1 MDFSDY
7 DSVRE
12 ASWPSAGEGKP
23 PTPEVQTS
31 EAVPN
36 PAPPWALVVL
46 SSFLGA
52 AIALTGV
59 AIFGGFSEDV
69 AEPAVAASPAV
80 VVAPQLTTEVGPNAV
95 EIPMVTSPAD
105 VDAAAVG
112 RAVIPSIVSVEVGR
126 DTVDG
131 FLPEATGS
139 GVIIDSTGYIVTN
152 DHVVENGEQFQVVLS
167 DSRIFEAEL
176 VGTDPVTDLAVL
188 LVDAPGLQPL
198 EFGTSDALEVGAP
211 AVAVG
216 SPLGLDGGPSLTVG
230 VLSATGRQVR
240 TTPDSTLY
248 GMLQTDAPITQGS
261 SGGALVDSSGRLIGI
276 TTAVGVSE
284 IGVEGIGFASPVE
297 LVERIV
303 AEIIGTGVVE
313 HAFIG
318 ITGST
323 AYEEIA
329 DNGAFPSGVLVN
341 TVEPDTG
348 AEVGGLRIDDVITA
362 VDAQEITTMEELIA
376 LMRRKG
382 VGESATLDIMRGD
395 ADLAL
400 TIVFGVRPPG

>member
-12 ASWPSAGEGKP
+12 ASWAPAGGGQPPKPEEPTTEPSPG
-23 PTPEVQTS
+23 S
-31 EAVPN
+31 
-36 PAPPWALVVL
+36 APPWAVVVL

-52 AIALTGV
+52 VIALAGV
-59 AIFGGFSEDV
+59 AIFGGFSDEV
-69 AEPAVAASPAV
+69 AEPVAASPV
-80 VVAPQLTTEVGPNAV
+80 VVAAPQPTTDDEPNAV
-95 EIPMVTSPAD
+95 AIPMVTSPAD

-126 DTVDG
+126 DSEEG
-131 FLPEATGS
+131 FLPVATGS
-139 GVIIDSTGYIVTN
+139 GVVIDPAGYIVTN

-167 DSRIFEAEL
+167 DSRIFDAEL

-188 LVDAPGLQPL
+188 LVDAPGLKAL
-198 EFGTSDALEVGAP
+198 EYGTSDALEVGSP

-240 TTPDSTLY
+240 TTPQATLY

-261 SGGALVDSSGRLIGI
+261 SGGALVDSAGRLIGI

-297 LVERIV
+297 LVDRVV
-303 AEIIGTGVVE
+303 AEIIGTGGIE

-318 ITGST
+318 ITGLT
-323 AYEEIA
+323 AYEDIA

-348 AEVGGLRIDDVITA
+348 AEAGGVLVDDVITS
-362 VDAQEITTMEELIA
+362 VDGQEITTMEQLIA
-376 LMRRKG
+376 LLRRKT
-382 VGESATLDIMRGD
+382 VGESATLDIMRGG
-395 ADLAL
+395 APRSL

>member
-1 MDFSDY
+1 MDFSGY
-7 DSVRE
+7 DSVRD
-12 ASWPSAGEGKP
+12 ASWAPTGEQP
-23 PTPEVQTS
+23 PTPEQQPVAAS
-31 EAVPN
+31 D

-52 AIALTGV
+52 SIALAGV
-59 AIFGGFSEDV
+59 AIFGGFTDE
-69 AEPAVAASPAV
+69 VAAPTSASPV
-80 VVAPQLTTEVGPNAV
+80 VVAVPQTSGDGPSVV

-126 DTVDG
+126 NTDEG
-131 FLPEATGS
+131 FLAVASGS
-139 GVIIDSTGYIVTN
+139 GVVIDSAGYIVTN
-152 DHVVENGEQFQVVLS
+152 DHVIENGDQFQVILS
-167 DSRIFEAEL
+167 DGRIFDATL
-176 VGTDPVTDLAVL
+176 VGTDPITDLAVL
-188 LVDAPGLQPL
+188 RVDASALEGL
-198 EFGTSDALEVGAP
+198 EFGSSDALEVGAP
-211 AVAVG
+211 TVAVG

-230 VLSATGRQVR
+230 VLSATGRQVN
-240 TTPDSTLY
+240 TSPDSTLY

-284 IGVEGIGFASPVE
+284 IGVEGIGFATPVE
-297 LVERIV
+297 LVDRIV
-303 AEIIGTGVVE
+303 TEIIATGSVE

-323 AYEEIA
+323 AYEDIA

-348 AEVGGLRIDDVITA
+348 AETGGIRIDDVVTA
-362 VDAQEITTMEELIA
+362 VDGEEITRMEQLIA
-376 LMRRKG
+376 LMRRKT
-382 VGESATLDIMRGD
+382 VGDSATLDIVRNNETMSI
-395 ADLAL
+395 
-400 TIVFGVRPPG
+400 TVIFGVRPPLD

>member
-12 ASWPSAGEGKP
+12 ASWASAGEGKP
-23 PTPEVQTS
+23 PTPEAETS
-31 EAVPN
+31 DAASN
-36 PAPPWALVVL
+36 SAPPWALVVI

-80 VVAPQLTTEVGPNAV
+80 VVAPQSTTEVGPNAV

-139 GVIIDSTGYIVTN
+139 GVIIDCTGYVVTN

-188 LVDAPGLQPL
+188 LVDAPGLEPL
-198 EFGTSDALEVGAP
+198 EFGTSDSLDVGAP

-240 TTPDSTLY
+240 TTPESTLY

-297 LVERIV
+297 LVERVV
-303 AEIIGTGVVE
+303 AEIIGTGAVE

-323 AYEEIA
+323 AYEEIS

-348 AEVGGLRIDDVITA
+348 AEAGGLRIDDVITA

-376 LMRRKG
+376 LMRRKA